1 MEKKLTVEDAKQ
13 SLTAHAA
20 DKGAQVRE
28 KFGPD
33 IGWSELQ
40 ALLEERSL
48 VRYPCTIVFDPACL
62 QPGEMAHPEPIGA
75 NPEDWFKIFVHP
87 VLMTRLS
94 EVPAVVLYQLV
105 LVNYG
110 EFASADDAEVFGAQ
124 ALGISVEEY
133 YDKLCEIADSLEQ
146 VSL

>member
-33 IGWSELQ
+33 IGWTELQ

-48 VRYPCTIVFDPACL
+48 VRYPCTIVFDTAGL
-62 QPGEMAHPEPIGA
+62 QPGEMAHPEPMGA
-75 NPEDWFKIFVHP
+75 NPEDGFKIFVHP

-110 EFASADDAEVFGAQ
+110 EFASADDGEVFGAQ

>member
-28 KFGPD
+28 KFGPE
-33 IGWSELQ
+33 IGWNELQ

-48 VRYPCTIVFDPACL
+48 VRYPCTIVFDTAGL
-62 QPGEMAHPEPIGA
+62 NEGEMAHPEPLGE
-75 NPEDWFKIFVHP
+75 NPEAGFKIYVHP
-87 VLMTRLS
+87 ILMTRLS
-94 EVPAVVLYQLV
+94 DVPAVVLYQLV

-110 EFASADDAEVFGAQ
+110 EFASSNDAEVFGAN
-124 ALGISVEEY
+124 ALGLSVDEY
-133 YDKLCEIADSLEQ
+133 YNRLCEIADSLD
-146 VSL
+146 